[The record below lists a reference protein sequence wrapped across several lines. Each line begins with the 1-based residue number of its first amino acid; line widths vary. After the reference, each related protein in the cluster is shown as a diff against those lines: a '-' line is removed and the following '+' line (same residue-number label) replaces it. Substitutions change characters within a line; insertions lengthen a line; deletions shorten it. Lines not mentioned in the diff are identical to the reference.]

1 MKKPWLLCLLAI
13 PLLFVSTQE
22 TIPPGFVQWT
32 PIGIISRWSCLR
44 IFPTTAP
51 FWSTEKAMAHPNCMK
66 PRLISSFVQ
75 SGSATL
81 LIGGN
86 LINGETVGPHE
97 KRNGTIQGGIR
108 RKLSAGDIV
117 RIAPQVPHQVLLEG
131 SHELNYVVLKVK
143 RY

>member
-1 MKKPWLLCLLAI
+1 
-13 PLLFVSTQE
+13 
-22 TIPPGFVQWT
+22 VQWT
-32 PIGIISRWSCLR
+32 TASLQQFEQKMHADAVTDPHHFAVELLADFPNDSALLVHREDDGPPELHETQVD
-44 IFPTTAP
+44 IF
-51 FWSTEKAMAHPNCMK
+51 
-66 PRLISSFVQ
+66 FVQ

-117 RIAPQVPHQVLLEG
+117 RIPPQVPHQVLLEG
-131 SHELNYVVLKVK
+131 SHEFNYVVFKIK
-143 RY
+143 GY